1 MNKSK
6 KNKIKHEIK
15 RSTYT
20 CPICGKEHK
29 DEQYCPVVINK
40 MGRIKQ
46 EYQSNIMGGILLECL
61 DRGVDFIQ
69 TLKEVV
75 YFVENGTKS
84 GGSRFFDADLF
95 ISYFAATLE
104 CSPSKF
110 SKRMKELPERFDDI
124 LRYAEVTNVSPSF
137 NENNLIDS
145 IDMDLE
151 GDTGPFWEMINC
163 HDNHGIGSPSITVY
177 MLKELGGRNP
187 IYHIRLLYLFSDECF
202 HKERT
207 HYSTYYCEIYSEGE
221 GQLKDYF
228 ENNYDWKSIAMEI
241 PCTFVEAS
249 RWVQELKQATRNGL
263 LRWNINDDKDSIF
276 CSTTYG
282 KSEIEMWIVKESARD
297 EEQQGL
303 FTTGGGD
310 VIYFRENDR
319 KMYHYGAVDGYYVTN
334 RPKET
339 EEEIVKE
346 PMIRSLG
353 IIIDQWNRKQK
364 ENNYTTEY
372 IRKVIKK
379 SDILSVT
386 YSFVCSHNGHV
397 VIPYCGVVK
406 ILTPE
411 GELIEENVY
420 LGRCNSCGVFYIFRR
435 DYEELC
441 KKGNLM
447 CKVMD
452 ASTGK
457 NLSDSNFA
465 FNSSSI
471 LSEMGYNVQAAVNMT
486 AVERKELLRN
496 AIEQKKISVNEILN
510 LLELQI
516 RLHSDR
522 ANYGNAI
529 EKWKEDADFV
539 KSYGINSGRIKQMK
553 D

>member
-1 MNKSK
+1 
-6 KNKIKHEIK
+6 
-15 RSTYT
+15 
-20 CPICGKEHK
+20 
-29 DEQYCPVVINK
+29 
-40 MGRIKQ
+40 
-46 EYQSNIMGGILLECL
+46 
-61 DRGVDFIQ
+61 
-69 TLKEVV
+69 
-75 YFVENGTKS
+75 
-84 GGSRFFDADLF
+84 
-95 ISYFAATLE
+95 
-104 CSPSKF
+104 
-110 SKRMKELPERFDDI
+110 
-124 LRYAEVTNVSPSF
+124 
-137 NENNLIDS
+137 
-145 IDMDLE
+145 
-151 GDTGPFWEMINC
+151 
-163 HDNHGIGSPSITVY
+163 
-177 MLKELGGRNP
+177 
-187 IYHIRLLYLFSDECF
+187 
-202 HKERT
+202 
-207 HYSTYYCEIYSEGE
+207 
-221 GQLKDYF
+221 
-228 ENNYDWKSIAMEI
+228 
-241 PCTFVEAS
+241 
-249 RWVQELKQATRNGL
+249 
-263 LRWNINDDKDSIF
+263 
-276 CSTTYG
+276 
-282 KSEIEMWIVKESARD
+282 
-297 EEQQGL
+297 
-303 FTTGGGD
+303 
-310 VIYFRENDR
+310 
-319 KMYHYGAVDGYYVTN
+319 MYHYGAVDGYYVTN